1 MYLHTHTHTHTL
13 THPHPHTHTH
23 TLTLTP
29 TQKQSK
35 KRKTTGEVSF
45 SALHLINDP
54 QDFAE
59 KLFDRLKQIREKFEI
74 RLMMMSLISRL
85 IGLHQVRVAK
95 NLYIYISFF
104 FALQVFQQ

>member
-1 MYLHTHTHTHTL
+1 MCMYLHTHTHTL
-13 THPHPHTHTH
+13 THTHTH
-23 TLTLTP
+23 TLTLTLTLTP

-59 KLFDRLKQIREKFEI
+59 KLFDRLKQIREKFE
-74 RLMMMSLISRL
+74 LI
-85 IGLHQVRVAK
+85 INNA
-95 NLYIYISFF
+95 
-104 FALQVFQQ
+104 